1 MYTMTKMKRK
11 TATSKIMYD
20 ILIMIGPVCLHISPP
35 WMDLQKETY
44 IFKRKIMY
52 FIILLFVKGKLYY
65 KMIKTYLRNVNNAAT
80 AHIAAPIKATSLP
93 S

>member
-52 FIILLFVKGKLYY
+52 FTILFVKGKFYH

>member
-44 IFKRKIMY
+44 IFKREIRY
-52 FIILLFVKGKLYY
+52 STILLFVKGKFYY

>member
-1 MYTMTKMKRK
+1 MTKMKRK

-52 FIILLFVKGKLYY
+52 FTIFICQRKILLQ
-65 KMIKTYLRNVNNAAT
+65 MIKTYLRNVNNAAT